1 MSAATRR
8 LLFGLV
14 SYLLFFSYLL
24 IAEIDAVGAQQSASW
39 LLAAVISSGIAVGL
53 LGLLWWLNSRRPGR
67 RATTVVVIE
76 SLVIGGALSVSY
88 LVIADVVGVSVARDP
103 VLLIVSAS
111 ISVGF
116 FGYVLTV
123 VDRSR
128 REERERRLRLLDEGV
143 TLADAR
149 EEVADI
155 VQRMRLVLDTDI
167 DAALS
172 PARVGIT
179 EGLRARERELSSDE
193 WTAIALQLRTTARE
207 TVRLLSRQLWSD
219 ATPDVPSPTL
229 GRILRTIVAQQPF
242 QPVTLALVY
251 VVTSLAG
258 SVTMLG
264 WVTGVISQI
273 AGILMI
279 LGVLGGANALMRRR
293 PAHHSV
299 IFVSAAIALQ
309 LFGLLNFPVRA
320 WLGAAPYTWLEFVLG
335 AALGIG
341 LILLTSGVGSLR
353 THRDSVARTLQ
364 ADIDREFLASIAASR
379 QVAQLARESARIL
392 HGSVQ
397 TRLISCA
404 IAIERAAQTDD
415 VDAFEV
421 AMREARA
428 ALVPPTLGL
437 DDPRSLREQVEH
449 TVSLWQGLSTVRL
462 VIDPRLED
470 LRGPVARDVSRVVE
484 EGITNAI
491 THGDASMISID
502 VRHGDGVIDIDV
514 IDDGSGPAGHPPGLG
529 SALLDSVCREWSLV
543 AQQPGCRLTAVI
555 TWDPA
560 SSITF

>member
-1 MSAATRR
+1 MSAGARR
-8 LLFGLV
+8 ALFGLV
-14 SYLLFFSYLL
+14 SYLLFLSYLL
-24 IAEIDAVGAQQSASW
+24 IAEIDAVGADESAAW
-39 LLAAVISSGIAVGL
+39 LLAAAISSGIGVLL
-53 LGLLWWLNSRRPGR
+53 LGLIWLLNSRLPGQR
-67 RATTVVVIE
+67 STVVVVIE
-76 SLVIGGALSVSY
+76 SIVIGGALSVSY
-88 LVIADVVGVSVARDP
+88 LVMAHVVGVSVARDP
-103 VLLIVSAS
+103 VLLIVSTC

-116 FGYVLTV
+116 FGYLFAV

-128 REERERRLRLLDEGV
+128 REERERRLLLLDEGIA
-143 TLADAR
+143 LADAR

-155 VQRMRLVLDTDI
+155 VQRMRLVLETDI

-179 EGLRARERELSSDE
+179 ESLGARERELSRDE

-207 TVRLLSRQLWSD
+207 TIRLVSRQLWSD
-219 ATPDVPSPTL
+219 ASPELPSPTL
-229 GRILRTIVAQQPF
+229 GRILRTIVTQQPF
-242 QPVTLALVY
+242 QPVTLAMVY

-264 WVTGVISQI
+264 WVVGVISQI

-293 PAHHSV
+293 PAHHAA
-299 IFVSAAIALQ
+299 IFVSAAVVLQ

-320 WLGAAPYTWLEFVLG
+320 WLGATPYTWLEFLLG
-335 AALGIG
+335 AVLGIG

-353 THRDSVARTLQ
+353 THRDSVARALQ
-364 ADIDREFLASIAASR
+364 ADIDRELLASIAASR

-404 IAIERAAQTDD
+404 VAIERAARTHD
-415 VDAFEV
+415 VDAFEE
-421 AMREARA
+421 AMREARD
-428 ALVPPTLGL
+428 ALVPPTLGF

-470 LRGPVARDVSRVVE
+470 LRGPVARDVARVVE

-491 THGDASMISID
+491 THGDAAT
-502 VRHGDGVIDIDV
+502 IDISLSLRDRQIIIEV
-514 IDDGSGPAGHPPGLG
+514 IDDGFGPMGDLPGLG
-529 SALLDSVCREWSLV
+529 SALLDSVCQEWSLD
-543 AQQPGCRLTAVI
+543 AQDVGCRMSAVI

-560 SSITF
+560 R